1 MKKLFLLLSLLTC
14 GLLSYTQAYQYTIRI
29 KGIADTI
36 VMLGHHY
43 GDKQYV
49 IDTVA
54 VNSNGEAVFAGPT
67 PLKGGMYL
75 CVIPSLKNKY
85 FEFLISGSE
94 PKFTLETDTSDLAG
108 NMKVTGSLENKLFFD
123 DIQYVSNRRKEMND
137 MKEKLK
143 TLEEN
148 SADARQLKDQMKLL
162 NEEVEAERKLIIEKH
177 PGLFYTKFLTAITD
191 VKIPD
196 APLNIDGTKDSTF
209 AYRFIR
215 NHFFDNIDFS
225 DERLLRTT
233 VFDTRIK
240 RFIKDYIVK
249 IPDSIDVAV
258 DEIIAKSKVD
268 STVFQFVT
276 VMLLNEY
283 ATSKIMGFDAVYI
296 HIVDQYYKTGQAFW
310 LDDVGLYKI
319 IANADKVR
327 PTLIGKPA
335 PQLIMQDTSGND
347 VPLYGLSSKYTVVIF
362 WDVDC
367 GHCKKEMPKIENIY
381 PQLKGYGAEVYAAY
395 TQEEWDK
402 WKKWLREKKYPWV
415 NVGNVK
421 LKSDYQIRYNVDQTP
436 LILILDKNKK
446 IIAKKIGADQILE
459 IIQHDA
465 EDTKP

>member
-1 MKKLFLLLSLLTC
+1 MKKLLLLLTF
-14 GLLSYTQAYQYTIRI
+14 LSCSILSFTQAYQYTIRI
-29 KGIADTI
+29 KGIADTV

-49 IDTVA
+49 IDTVP
-54 VNSNGEAVFAGPT
+54 VNHSGEAVFSGKT
-67 PLKGGMYL
+67 SLKGGMYL
-75 CVIPSLKNKY
+75 CVLPSMKNKY
-85 FEFLISGSE
+85 FEFLISGNE
-94 PKFTLETDTSDLAG
+94 PKFTLETDTTDLAG

-123 DIQYVSNRRKEMND
+123 DIRFVGARRKEMND

-143 TLEEN
+143 TMDEN
-148 SADARQLKDQMKLL
+148 SADAKQLKDQMKLL
-162 NEEVEAERKLIIEKH
+162 NEEVEAERKSIIEKY

-191 VKIPD
+191 VKIPE
-196 APLNIDGTKDSTF
+196 APFNPDGTKDSTF
-209 AYRFIR
+209 AYRFVR
-215 NHFFDNIDFS
+215 YHFFDNIDFN

-233 VFDTRIK
+233 VFDVRIK
-240 RFIKDYIVK
+240 RFIKDYITK
-249 IPDSIDVAV
+249 IPDSLNVAV
-258 DEIIAKSKVD
+258 DEIITKAKAD
-268 STVFQFVT
+268 SSVFQFVT

-283 ATSKIMGFDAVYI
+283 ATSKIMGFDAVYV
-296 HIVDQYYKTGQAFW
+296 HIVDTYYKTGQAFW

-319 IANADKVR
+319 IAQSDKIR
-327 PTLIGKPA
+327 PTLIGNPA
-335 PQLIMQDTSGND
+335 PHLVLQDTAGND
-347 VPLYGLSSKYTVVIF
+347 VPLYSLHSKYTVIIF

-367 GHCKKEMPKIENIY
+367 GHCKKEMPKIENLY

-421 LKSDYQIRYNVDQTP
+421 LKSDYQAWYNVDQTP

-459 IIQHDA
+459 IIQHDDT
-465 EDTKP
+465 DTKP